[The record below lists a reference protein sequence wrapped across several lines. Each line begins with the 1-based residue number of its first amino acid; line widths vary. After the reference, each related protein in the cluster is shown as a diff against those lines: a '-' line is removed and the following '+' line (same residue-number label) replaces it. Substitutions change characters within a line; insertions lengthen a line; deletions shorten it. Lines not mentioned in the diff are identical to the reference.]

1 MPKIIAARHAFPP
14 HEIYQSEA
22 KQVIKD
28 IFWNKIG
35 DLDRLLNI
43 FDNSLIERRQ
53 ILMPPSWYGHEHS
66 ATERN
71 QIFLQQGL
79 GLAKEATSLCLESAN
94 CPRSQVDHFIFV
106 TSTGHAT
113 PTLETHLIN
122 DLGLPRTSSR
132 LPIWGLGCAGGAA
145 GLSRAYDYCRAHP
158 KSLVLVT
165 ALECCSL
172 TFLSNDLSKKNLVGT
187 SLFAD
192 GAAAVLV
199 AGDDFGLEGPRVHAS
214 MSYLF
219 PESSHVMGWNFTDE
233 GMELVLSP
241 KLPVL
246 IKHELGQIVDTFL
259 KTNGLERSDL
269 KHYLTHPGGAR
280 VIDAYRSA
288 LGLNAQDLLLTYEL
302 LRDHG
307 NISSVSILVILE
319 KWLASKRSTIPGRGL
334 ISAFGPGF
342 SAEML
347 LIEV

>member
-1 MPKIIAARHAFPP
+1 MPKIIAARHALPP

-22 KQVIKD
+22 KQVIKN
-28 IFWNKIG
+28 IFWNKIE
-35 DLDRLLNI
+35 DLDRLLTI

-53 ILMPPSWYGHEHS
+53 LLMPPSWYGHEHS

-71 QIFLQQGL
+71 QIFLQHGL
-79 GLAKEATSLCLESAN
+79 GLARKATSLCLESVQ
-94 CPRSQVDHFIFV
+94 CQRSQVDHFIFV

-113 PTLETHLIN
+113 PTPETYLIN
-122 DLGLPRTSSR
+122 ELGLPRTLSR

-145 GLSRAYDYCRAHP
+145 GLSRAYDYCLAHP

-172 TFLSNDLSKKNLVGT
+172 TFVSNDLSKKNLVGT

-199 AGDDFGLEGPRVHAS
+199 AGDDFGREGPRIHAS
-214 MSYLF
+214 MSHLF
-219 PESSHVMGWNFTDE
+219 PDSSHIMGWSFTDD

-241 KLPVL
+241 KLPAL
-246 IKHELGQIVDTFL
+246 IKHEFGEIVDTFL
-259 KTNGLERSDL
+259 EANGLERSDL
-269 KHYLTHPGGAR
+269 IHYLTHPGGAR
-280 VIDAYRSA
+280 VIDAFRSV
-288 LGLNAQDLLLTYEL
+288 LGLNAQDLMLTYEL

-307 NISSVSILVILE
+307 NISSVSILIILE
-319 KWLASKRSTIPGRGL
+319 KWLASKHSTIPGQGL